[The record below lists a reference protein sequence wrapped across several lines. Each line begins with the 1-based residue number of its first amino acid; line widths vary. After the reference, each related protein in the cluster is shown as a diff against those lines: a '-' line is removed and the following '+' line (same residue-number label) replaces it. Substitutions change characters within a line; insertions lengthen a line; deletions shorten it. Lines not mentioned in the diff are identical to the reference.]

1 MNVQILHCSPPC
13 TCTYAFSLHPLL
25 PVRVYGYYLLIKMCQ
40 ICFVN
45 SYQSNNH
52 RQRYKIKK
60 LVQSYQKIQIK
71 TPRRAFDRVCIFL
84 NYTGEMGM
92 DNFGCLNSSLSLF
105 LFCNKPV
112 KKKLW
117 CTYAHSWTS
126 PSPIQA
132 STLLARPPL
141 PPSSVHTLLM
151 IPSVAC
157 N

>member
-25 PVRVYGYYLLIKMCQ
+25 PVRVYGYYFLIKMCQ

-71 TPRRAFDRVCIFL
+71 TPRRAFDRVCIFFL
-84 NYTGEMGM
+84 TTPERWEWIILAVWTVHFLYFYFVTNLWKKNYGV
-92 DNFGCLNSSLSLF
+92 L
-105 LFCNKPV
+105 
-112 KKKLW
+112 
-117 CTYAHSWTS
+117 
-126 PSPIQA
+126 
-132 STLLARPPL
+132 TLAAGPPL
-141 PPSSVHTLLM
+141 PPYKPVRF
-151 IPSVAC
+151 
-157 N
+157 

>member
-84 NYTGEMGM
+84 TTPGRWEWIILAVWTVHFLYFYFVTNLWKKNYGV
-92 DNFGCLNSSLSLF
+92 L
-105 LFCNKPV
+105 
-112 KKKLW
+112 
-117 CTYAHSWTS
+117 
-126 PSPIQA
+126 
-132 STLLARPPL
+132 TLTAGPPL
-141 PPSSVHTLLM
+141 PPYKLVRF
-151 IPSVAC
+151 
-157 N
+157 